1 MADVQRLMR
10 HAARRRRRAHRGPG
24 QETTNGS
31 ALRHTVN
38 RGRDVSTTA
47 SQVMRDTAKRAF
59 LRLGYDVR
67 RVHAPEWADLTA
79 AQLRLCSEVQ
89 LFTQT
94 SRERVV
100 TLADAVE
107 YVVRREI
114 PGDFVECGVW
124 LGGST
129 MVIAKTLLRLGVRDR
144 RIWLYDT
151 FGAMPLPDDAD
162 TDFAG
167 RLIRQPSAVP
177 HGAYLPWVRE
187 NMESTGYPPASISY
201 VCGLVEETIPAT
213 VPEEIA
219 LLRLDTD
226 WYSSTAHELVHLY
239 PLLPTGGV
247 LIIDDYGHF
256 TGARRAVDEYF
267 AEAPILL
274 TRVDYSGRMGVKV

>member
-1 MADVQRLMR
+1 MVPPALTDTQRPWASDVRLFMR
-10 HAARRRRRAHRGPG
+10 QAARRRSRADGDAP
-24 QETTNGS
+24 TTVTQ
-31 ALRHTVN
+31 LV
-38 RGRDVSTTA
+38 
-47 SQVMRDTAKRAF
+47 RDTARRAF

-67 RVHAPEWADLTA
+67 RVHAPEWADLTD
-79 AQLRLCSEVQ
+79 AQRTLCSDVQ

-107 YVVRREI
+107 YVVRRDI

-129 MVIAKTLLRLGVRDR
+129 MAIAKTLVRLGVRDR

-151 FGAMPLPDDAD
+151 FGAMPLPDEVDK
-162 TDFAG
+162 DFAG
-167 RLIRQPSAVP
+167 RLISQPSDVP
-177 HGAYLPWVRE
+177 HGTYLPWVRE
-187 NMESTGYPPASISY
+187 NMESTGYPPEEISY

-213 VPEEIA
+213 VPDQIA

-226 WYSSTAHELVHLY
+226 WYSSTIHELEHLY
-239 PLLPTGGV
+239 PLLPRGGV

-256 TGARRAVDEYF
+256 QGARKAVDEYF
-267 AEAPILL
+267 AHSPILL
-274 TRVDYSGRMGVKV
+274 TRVDYSGRMGVKA